1 MFLTATWET
10 AGVSIRGY
18 TLAQRV
24 VILVSS
30 TGVRCSLEG
39 NLALAERS
47 YRQTSTRI
55 RIANTMRKIT
65 AKMMAAIHSWL
76 TSCGRR
82 RRLLLL

>member
-39 NLALAERS
+39 NLGPLGEREE
-47 YRQTSTRI
+47 
-55 RIANTMRKIT
+55 
-65 AKMMAAIHSWL
+65 
-76 TSCGRR
+76 GPD
-82 RRLLLL
+82 